1 MGERWGLS
9 GFYDNFVEDVP
20 KVGFDVCVAD
30 LGEKLLVF
38 FYLLQVLCGGSVGT
52 VGSFTQYVSCGFVVD
67 DDGLLPVDHNSVGT
81 ASGG

>member
-1 MGERWGLS
+1 MS

-38 FYLLQVLCGGSVGT
+38 FYLLQVFGRRNIGT
-52 VGSFTQYVSCGFVVD
+52 VGSFTQYVSGGFVVD